1 MQLCLFTTKRSMD
14 EREETRDEHATES
27 IGSKLCRECSR
38 YGLHDIAICCSFWL
52 HPFFSFKNQQNR
64 CSTSASISVQKKSN
78 LALVCLFIGRCTS
91 SKFIT
96 ELWEQ
101 GEMRFYNSTKS
112 KQWEETSLLC
122 VLFCCVC
129 YLYIS
134 PHVKHGTSFGLEKH
148 VCIQSCAPICRRDA
162 AKTFTQ
168 LTVLVYLY
176 GGKYISSLIQLSGS
190 LLHTV

>member
-1 MQLCLFTTKRSMD
+1 LLQFLVAPLFFFQKP
-14 EREETRDEHATES
+14 TEQMLN
-27 IGSKLCRECSR
+27 KC
-38 YGLHDIAICCSFWL
+38 
-52 HPFFSFKNQQNR
+52 KNK
-64 CSTSASISVQKKSN
+64 CAKKSN